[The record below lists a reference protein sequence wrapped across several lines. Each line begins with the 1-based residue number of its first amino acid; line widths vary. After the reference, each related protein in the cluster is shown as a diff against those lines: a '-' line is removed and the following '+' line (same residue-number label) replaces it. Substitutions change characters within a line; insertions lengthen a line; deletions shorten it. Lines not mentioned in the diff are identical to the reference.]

1 MQRAAALPPRAGGF
15 SESIPG
21 DDFAAEIIVD
31 EPRPA
36 QPRAGDI
43 RFAAATPEDQ
53 AAPPRSMF
61 ERIDSR
67 LAEKVVADTH
77 MMPVS
82 REQYRRLAAVLHDA
96 QGTSSLRVVLVASA
110 VSGEGKTLT
119 SCNLALTLS
128 ESYRRRVLLIDADLR
143 RPALHHIFKLD
154 ASVGLSDGL
163 ASSADSSLI
172 VRQVSPNLAVLPAG
186 RPNADPMAGLISDRM
201 RRLIDEARQTFDWV
215 ILDTPPLVQLPDANL
230 LASMADGA
238 VLVIRADSTPHRM
251 VQRALDALGRN
262 RIVGAVL
269 NQAATAPAPAYYSYY
284 NSYSGPLTAGDPQ
297 R

>member
-1 MQRAAALPPRAGGF
+1 MLRAAMPPTAGDA
-15 SESIPG
+15 PQPTG
-21 DDFAAEIIVD
+21 DDAFAAEIIVD
-31 EPRPA
+31 EP
-36 QPRAGDI
+36 
-43 RFAAATPEDQ
+43 AAAAGSGAEQVRFEAAAAAEP
-53 AAPPRSMF
+53 APPTPSMF

-96 QGTSSLRVVLVASA
+96 QGTSSLQVVLVASA
-110 VSGEGKTLT
+110 VAGEGKTLT

-143 RPALHHIFKLD
+143 RPALHHVFKLD

-163 ASSADSSLI
+163 AANADSSLV
-172 VRQVSPNLAVLPAG
+172 VRQVSPNLAILPAG
-186 RPNADPMAGLISDRM
+186 RPSADPMAGLISQRM
-201 RRLIDEARQTFDWV
+201 RRLIDEAKQTFDWV
-215 ILDTPPLVQLPDANL
+215 ILDTPPLVLLPDANL
-230 LASMADGA
+230 LASMADGV
-238 VLVIRADSTPHRM
+238 VLVIRADATPHRL
-251 VQRALDALGRN
+251 VRRALDTLGRS

-269 NQAATAPAPAYYSYY
+269 NQATGTPAPAYYSYY
-284 NSYSGPLTAGDPQ
+284 NYYTPPLAAGETE